1 MGARLLYHIKEVYPD
16 DAVLEVV
23 IWKLPKA
30 TKDRPHGLKYRFYYG
45 SADGSVEIRYDN
57 ETGKGDHCHYGNR
70 EEPYVFSISTPWS
83 PISWPMLRRREAKD
97 EQTTRSTSR
106 S

>member
-1 MGARLLYHIKEVYPD
+1 MGARRLYHIKEVYPD

-45 SADGSVEIRYDN
+45 SADGSIEIRYDN

-70 EEPYVFSISTPWS
+70 EEPYVFVDIDTLVADF
-83 PISWPMLRRREAKD
+83 MADVKKARGER
-97 EQTTRSTSR
+97 
-106 S
+106 